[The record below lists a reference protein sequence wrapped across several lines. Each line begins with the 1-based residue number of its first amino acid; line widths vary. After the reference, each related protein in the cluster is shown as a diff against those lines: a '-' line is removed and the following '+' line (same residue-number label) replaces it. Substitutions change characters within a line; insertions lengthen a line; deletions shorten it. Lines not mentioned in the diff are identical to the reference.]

1 MTYNLGVFV
10 RFLGEPEE
18 DHDHG
23 NDHENELEHGPERI
37 LTKIQGVS
45 HGGRVQVPAT
55 IESLPNED
63 FHNMDHFIGLLED
76 HAHSFIEG
84 LLEALSEDEE
94 MSSMMFAITTPAEN
108 DLVAGMTVTVSA
120 TGAPTPVVHFAHRP
134 ANGPGP
140 EFEYLGAAAN
150 RSAARYVWDT
160 SYDMDGD
167 YELAAMYTEDGAES
181 AISDTIPVSVDNA
194 ASAETLDILENDG
207 RKTQMLSMNVRNEI
221 VTADGVMLTLPA
233 GALASDD
240 RITITV
246 VDPPDAET
254 APGEA
259 VGIGVNIVLASGQT
273 TFGGPVTISLPYP
286 EGKPDGL
293 VDGTDPPIPET
304 DLSLWF
310 LDADASE
317 WVAIAGSTV
326 KPDDDIVVA
335 EVMHTGQFGIF
346 DAPIPDADQDVP
358 GGGGG
363 GGCAVLPVSPGG
375 PSDPTLMALVGL
387 AALYL
392 VFRRRHLMR
401 PAAAA

>member
-1 MTYNLGVFV
+1 M
-10 RFLGEPEE
+10 
-18 DHDHG
+18 
-23 NDHENELEHGPERI
+23 
-37 LTKIQGVS
+37 
-45 HGGRVQVPAT
+45 
-55 IESLPNED
+55 
-63 FHNMDHFIGLLED
+63 
-76 HAHSFIEG
+76 
-84 LLEALSEDEE
+84 
-94 MSSMMFAITTPAEN
+94 
-108 DLVAGMTVTVSA
+108 AGMAVTVSA
-120 TGAPTPVVHFAHRP
+120 TGAPTAVIHFAHRP
-134 ANGPGP
+134 ANGPGA

-150 RSAARYVWDT
+150 RSAARYVWDA

-167 YELAAMYTEDGAES
+167 YELAAMYTGDGAES

-207 RKTQMLSMNVRNEI
+207 RKTQMVRMNVLYEI

-259 VGIGVNIVLASGQT
+259 VGIGVDIVLASGQT
-273 TFGGPVTISLPYP
+273 TFGEPVTIALPYP

-310 LDADASE
+310 LDAGE
-317 WVAIAGSTV
+317 WMAIAGSMV

-335 EVMHTGQFGIF
+335 EVTDTGQFGIF
-346 DAPIPDADQDVP
+346 DAPIPEAEQDVP
-358 GGGGG
+358 GDGGG

-401 PAAAA
+401 LAAAA